1 MNLVRKTATTL
12 GGIFLAVLLIAA
24 LAPKATRGIAA
35 ALVQVTNTASN
46 PVPNRDLDNISR
58 NLKTLTL
65 LGDSDHRFGDPTIF
79 PRTPFVVPAGKRFV
93 SLYLS
98 GTIESTDS
106 VLRGALLTAVG
117 QQLVSDYFPLTLMG
131 TSTFNSYE
139 FFLPISTYS
148 DAGGSVFLELQTS
161 SGNST
166 LAFEDVTLRG
176 YLVDCTGACQ

>member
-1 MNLVRKTATTL
+1 MNLMQKTAKAL
-12 GGIFLAVLLIAA
+12 GGIFFAVLLIVA

-35 ALVQVTNTASN
+35 ALVQVTNTTSN

-65 LGDSDHRFGDPTIF
+65 LGDSDHHFGDPTIF

-93 SLYLS
+93 ALFLS
-98 GTIESTDS
+98 GSIESTDS

-117 QQLVSDYFPLTLMG
+117 QQSVSDYFPLTLTG
-131 TSTFNSYE
+131 TFNSYE

-148 DAGGSVFLELQTS
+148 DAGGSVFLNLQTS